1 MNDSNLGNYPMH
13 TLESRR
19 ETMAATTPSNTRF
32 LRHLA
37 SIALVG
43 AVTLLAARPA
53 VAQASAPAA
62 KPAIDDPTIVAIF
75 DAANTWDIEA
85 AQVALAKS
93 HSKDVRSFAQ
103 MMAHDHKAV
112 RQMGRDLAK
121 KLKVTPTPPG
131 KDFALY
137 QAHLAAMKTLRST
150 KRGAAFDKAYIDNE
164 VAFHQAVIDAVTT
177 TLLPAT
183 QNAELKQLETTV
195 APNFQAHLLAAKKLQ
210 GELVAAK

>member
-1 MNDSNLGNYPMH
+1 MR
-13 TLESRR
+13 SRVSV
-19 ETMAATTPSNTRF
+19 PG
-32 LRHLA
+32 A
-37 SIALVG
+37 SARIIP
-43 AVTLLAARPA
+43 AVTTIAAQPA
-53 VAQASAPAA
+53 RAQGTAAASA

-85 AQVALAKS
+85 AQVALQKS
-93 HSKDVRSFAQ
+93 RSKDVRSFAK

-137 QAHLAAMKTLRST
+137 QAHLAAMKTLRAT
-150 KRGAAFDKAYIDNE
+150 KRGPAFDKAYIDNE

-183 QNAELKQLETTV
+183 QNAELRQLETTV

>member
-1 MNDSNLGNYPMH
+1 MQ
-13 TLESRR
+13 TLESRP
-19 ETMAATTPSNTRF
+19 ATTRF
-32 LRHLA
+32 LRQLA
-37 SIALVG
+37 SIALAG
-43 AVTLLAARPA
+43 AVTVIAARPA
-53 VAQASAPAA
+53 LAQGTAAASA

-85 AQVALAKS
+85 AQVALKKS

-103 MMAHDHKAV
+103 MMAHDHRAV

-137 QAHLAAMKTLRST
+137 QAHLAAMKTLRAT

-164 VAFHQAVIDAVTT
+164 VAFHQAVIDAMTT

>member
-1 MNDSNLGNYPMH
+1 MH
-13 TLESRR
+13 TPESRP
-19 ETMAATTPSNTRF
+19 AATRF
-32 LRHLA
+32 LRQLA
-37 SIALVG
+37 TIALAG
-43 AVTLLAARPA
+43 AVTMIAAQPA
-53 VAQASAPAA
+53 HAQGAAAASA

-75 DAANTWDIEA
+75 DAANSWDIEA

-93 HSKDVRSFAQ
+93 HNKDVRSFAQ
-103 MMAHDHKAV
+103 MMAHDHRAV

-137 QAHLAAMKTLRST
+137 QAHVAAMKTLRAT
-150 KRGAAFDKAYIDNE
+150 KRGPAFDKAYIDNE

-183 QNAELKQLETTV
+183 QNAELRQLETTV

>member
-1 MNDSNLGNYPMH
+1 MY
-13 TLESRR
+13 TLESGP
-19 ETMAATTPSNTRF
+19 ATTRF
-32 LRHLA
+32 LRQLA
-37 SIALVG
+37 GIALAGV
-43 AVTLLAARPA
+43 VSMIAARPA
-53 VAQASAPAA
+53 QAQGANAASA

-85 AQVALAKS
+85 AQVALKKS
-93 HSKDVRSFAQ
+93 HSKDVRAFAQ
-103 MMAHDHKAV
+103 MMAHDHRAV
-112 RQMGRDLAK
+112 RQMGRDLAR

-137 QAHLAAMKTLRST
+137 KAHVAAMKTLRGT

-164 VAFHQAVIDAVTT
+164 VAFHQAVIDAMTT

-183 QNAELKQLETTV
+183 QNAELRQLETTV

-210 GELVAAK
+210 GELVAVK